1 MSKIIGINKN
11 SDKEQSFKDLEKKID
26 SYQSRHEELLSY
38 EVDTIKNLF
47 DGSTISIQKEDKML
61 DTLLLPSE
69 KLKYVIKNLETIQKE
84 IEEIERIED
93 FLYE

>member
-1 MSKIIGINKN
+1 MSKIVGINKN
-11 SDKEQSFKDLEKKID
+11 NDQEQSFKDLENKID

-47 DGSTISIQKEDKML
+47 DGSTMTIKKEQTEVE
-61 DTLLLPSE
+61 TLFLPSE
-69 KLKYVIKNLETIQKE
+69 KLDYAIKNLLLIQKE
-84 IEEIERIED
+84 IELIENVEN

>member
-1 MSKIIGINKN
+1 MNKIVGINKN
-11 SDKEQSFKDLEKKID
+11 NDQEQSFKDLEKKID

-38 EVDTIKNLF
+38 EVETIKNLF
-47 DGSTISIQKEDKML
+47 DGSTISIQKEGNVL
-61 DTLLLPSE
+61 DTLILPSD
-69 KLKYVIKNLETIQKE
+69 KLKNVIENLAAIQKE